1 MIFNWN
7 NVFYKVILYIFI
19 VQWFFTTCKVY
30 KFSASQNPVKSSQ
43 LFPSAHAEDHAS
55 GIQLQFNISNL
66 LSQNDILNI
75 TNNNLKNFSTEIYD
89 ILINN
94 KSNVEENKEEKINK
108 IQKKIKDKNEF
119 ITSNIFNRLEELK
132 KIANELY
139 NQNEKLTNELN
150 QQKLN
155 NIPHNKQYSSKEN
168 FSQEDNDS
176 QYLEKVH
183 EFNKTMSNNQK
194 TISLLEKN
202 NLALSHENI
211 ALQKEKKELREEIN
225 TEKHQLQKKMEENL
239 GIYNAKLLLFS
250 EKEKKLTEEFTK
262 LSQENEKLV
271 EKTNVMENS
280 INIQIQDNKELFNSN
295 EQLKAKNQEY
305 YKTIKETEIMQQE
318 LIESNEIL
326 EDELAKL
333 QQKNQNIKESMIKL
347 KINSKNPNQNLEL
360 DNFNHL
366 HNFNNS
372 SNETSM
378 IQEQALHLEMHDQD
392 FFEPHSLKQEYL
404 NNSNDY
410 INHSF
415 NDFDTKQK
423 ELVTLENNFK
433 NIKENLRNKEEDL
446 KSTEKKLQEQQRQIE
461 KYEQDLQE
469 QGQKLKEQ
477 QEEKLK
483 MRQEIEE
490 YNQIQEK
497 NNIDLKSTE
506 QKIQEKQEEMKK
518 YEQDLQEKQEEMKK
532 YTKNLQEQGQKLK
545 EQQEQKLKTQQ
556 EIDLLFDQLNK
567 EKDKEKI
574 GGKEKDDIANISTYE
589 SENNSERDLDM
600 EELEEENKEN
610 FDDIL
615 SITTNNEEMDEKMQ
629 KENLYDGEG
638 NIIENKE
645 NPGIKDY
652 LKDRVLKRSFF
663 TYTIIYITGTICGFF
678 IVPVIKTLKNKVD
691 PSNNKRKQNFFQKK
705 NGKIKELQK
714 KAQNNLDQ
722 MNPKTD
728 LQTKKNLQI
737 LIDHIDIMNKNPGAV
752 KWITPTSAIKDDNNL
767 NLFKDLLIL

>member
-1 MIFNWN
+1 
-7 NVFYKVILYIFI
+7 
-19 VQWFFTTCKVY
+19 
-30 KFSASQNPVKSSQ
+30 
-43 LFPSAHAEDHAS
+43 
-55 GIQLQFNISNL
+55 
-66 LSQNDILNI
+66 
-75 TNNNLKNFSTEIYD
+75 
-89 ILINN
+89 
-94 KSNVEENKEEKINK
+94 
-108 IQKKIKDKNEF
+108 
-119 ITSNIFNRLEELK
+119 
-132 KIANELY
+132 
-139 NQNEKLTNELN
+139 
-150 QQKLN
+150 
-155 NIPHNKQYSSKEN
+155 
-168 FSQEDNDS
+168 
-176 QYLEKVH
+176 
-183 EFNKTMSNNQK
+183 
-194 TISLLEKN
+194 
-202 NLALSHENI
+202 
-211 ALQKEKKELREEIN
+211 
-225 TEKHQLQKKMEENL
+225 
-239 GIYNAKLLLFS
+239 
-250 EKEKKLTEEFTK
+250 
-262 LSQENEKLV
+262 
-271 EKTNVMENS
+271 
-280 INIQIQDNKELFNSN
+280 
-295 EQLKAKNQEY
+295 
-305 YKTIKETEIMQQE
+305 
-318 LIESNEIL
+318 
-326 EDELAKL
+326 
-333 QQKNQNIKESMIKL
+333 
-347 KINSKNPNQNLEL
+347 
-360 DNFNHL
+360 
-366 HNFNNS
+366 
-372 SNETSM
+372 
-378 IQEQALHLEMHDQD
+378 
-392 FFEPHSLKQEYL
+392 
-404 NNSNDY
+404 
-410 INHSF
+410 
-415 NDFDTKQK
+415 
-423 ELVTLENNFK
+423 
-433 NIKENLRNKEEDL
+433 
-446 KSTEKKLQEQQRQIE
+446 
-461 KYEQDLQE
+461 
-469 QGQKLKEQ
+469 
-477 QEEKLK
+477 